1 MTYKVALCGL
11 TARDERLIEIVI
23 SRAPNPK
30 YRFAIGK
37 AAALGDAHIAVVD
50 AASVVHAEGE
60 LSELRALNPALITV
74 YVSDLGISGESR
86 YRIERRS
93 LLLQIG
99 RVLDS
104 VVECELLNTS
114 GHSDPALAK
123 AETVAALRSKSAAPA
138 VAANVLERAPL
149 QPLRALIVDDSLT
162 VREQLRSAL
171 DRAGILSDPADD
183 AASAIAQLAIN
194 RYDLVFMDVVMP
206 GTDGYE
212 VCRKIKKD
220 TYTRG
225 IPVLMLTS
233 RSSPFDRAR
242 GALAGCDSYLVKPIT
257 WETFFAAVD
266 KVLSKHFRNDR
277 AMLNARG
284 YRSSLSS

>member
-30 YRFAIGK
+30 HLYTVGQAATLGK
-37 AAALGDAHIAVVD
+37 AHIAVVD
-50 AASVVHAEGE
+50 AASLHVESQLVN
-60 LSELRALNPALITV
+60 LRTLNPSLIV
-74 YVSDLGISGESR
+74 IYVSDLGLSGESR

-93 LLLQIG
+93 LLLHIG

-104 VVECELLNTS
+104 IVVNELLTASSTGATTPPKANAAN
-114 GHSDPALAK
+114 ALQP
-123 AETVAALRSKSAAPA
+123 KSAISP
-138 VAANVLERAPL
+138 NTLGGRLERPHL
-149 QPLRALIVDDSLT
+149 QPLRALIVDDSLA

-171 DRAGILSDPADD
+171 DRSGILSDSAQD
-183 AASAIAQLAIN
+183 AVSAIAQLAAN
-194 RYDLVFMDVVMP
+194 RYDLVFLDVVMP
-206 GTDGYE
+206 GSDGYE
-212 VCRKIKKD
+212 VCRSIKKD
-220 TYTRG
+220 IYTRG

-257 WETFFAAVD
+257 WETFFTAVD

-277 AMLNARG
+277 ALLGARG
-284 YRSSLSS
+284 YRSALMS